1 MHSGGKPIDA
11 MKLPAGMTAP
21 AAKQA
26 RAHVTRNKLLD
37 AAVGVLCSSGYA
49 KTTTTAV
56 AKRAGMSQGALFKRF
71 GSKHQLVAATAE
83 HLFGGLVADFRNAMR
98 AGQPDD
104 EDDALGWIIRQLWA
118 VFLKPELYAVTELY
132 IAARTD
138 EPLRQALV
146 PVMWQHR
153 QNLLTEARRL
163 FPRAADENPHFEAAV
178 DATMHAMQ
186 GAAMSVAVLRDAVDL
201 DKLARFVDHTC
212 RRELLP
218 PFGEQP

>member
-1 MHSGGKPIDA
+1 
-11 MKLPAGMTAP
+11 
-21 AAKQA
+21 
-26 RAHVTRNKLLD
+26 
-37 AAVGVLCSSGYA
+37 
-49 KTTTTAV
+49 
-56 AKRAGMSQGALFKRF
+56 MSQGALFKRF

-83 HLFGGLVADFRNAMR
+83 HLFGRLVADFRNAMR
-98 AGQPDD
+98 AGQPADA
-104 EDDALGWIIRQLWA
+104 DDALGWIIRQLWA

-186 GAAMSVAVLRDAVDL
+186 GAAMSVAVLRESGAIEGVA
-201 DKLARFVDHTC
+201 KTMRRMGEVAGEAGVRASAPRSPPALARWSPSPSTKRKRARTNSITPITVCSTAIGANCPGILSHSGIDFSST
-212 RRELLP
+212 
-218 PFGEQP
+218 G